1 MQSLRGYD
9 GNGLH
14 LRSTS
19 YGFMSEKKNKGGR
32 PPKTINSINSIKGL
46 SRKAIERAKL
56 THKLL
61 PHELLLL
68 WANGIEVANLKPT
81 PAQQLYSA
89 VAAAPF
95 YAPKLANVEVKQDVR
110 LRAVISA
117 QPMTQEQ
124 WSRKYLNTQDNV
136 IDSTPKQLDS
146 EIESENYFTK
156 ENMQG
161 GEGVPRGTVSQQ
173 PIEGLLGKVV
183 SPGIDSILS
192 NPMQALEFITDSS
205 DSEAGGQNSETNRKS
220 SNDVYISPPTAH
232 ANLSCSTDTNDV
244 CEDDDDD
251 TL

>member
-1 MQSLRGYD
+1 M
-9 GNGLH
+9 
-14 LRSTS
+14 
-19 YGFMSEKKNKGGR
+19 GR
-32 PPKTINSINSIKGL
+32 PKQKEGVTAIKGL
-46 SRKAIERAKL
+46 SAKAIQRAKL

-124 WSRKYLNTQDNV
+124 WSRKYLNTQDNIV
-136 IDSTPKQLDS
+136 SDTPKQIVS
-146 EIESENYFTK
+146 EIELENYFTK
-156 ENMQG
+156 ENNIG
-161 GEGVPRGTVSQQ
+161 GEGVPVGTVSKQ
-173 PIEGLLGKVV
+173 PVEGLLGKVV
-183 SPGIDSILS
+183 SPGIDSILP
-192 NPMQALEFITDSS
+192 NPMEPLEFITNSD
-205 DSEAGGQNSETNRKS
+205 DSEAGGQIPEKNRKS
-220 SNDVYISPPTAH
+220 PNDVYISPPTAH
-232 ANLSCSTDTNDV
+232 ANLSCSTDTNNV